1 MADSPDCGPVN
12 QLGQV
17 YDFAGGGYL
26 DSATGMP
33 AVHQGLYVADGSVI
47 PTSLGVNP
55 YMTIGALSERIA
67 SHIIANPAHSHLF
80 G

>member
-1 MADSPDCGPVN
+1 MIPACGPVN

-17 YDFAGGGYL
+17 YDYQAGGYQ
-26 DSATGMP
+26 DPQTGLP
-33 AVHQGLYVADGSVI
+33 AVHDGLYVADGSLM
-47 PTSLGVNP
+47 PTALGVNP

-67 SHIIANPAHSHLF
+67 QHIVNNPAHARLF